1 MLQKMHARSTCTRT
15 CSLHQDMGTHT
26 VTSPSR
32 GQARLGVAGRAAGVH
47 DSAQVAGRR
56 RRRGRRRGRAR
67 LQERRPRMRCDA
79 RLAARLGAPGRTRSL
94 SHDLVS
100 KGPAGA
106 RQALVAV
113 LKRRQ
118 DLASQ
123 TWDWLSASRLCS
135 CGGRRVPRL
144 LERGV
149 LGRAG
154 APVHDGAQLPALQLR
169 QRLGERGQLV
179 GRRKQRARLRVCD
192 DEVDRILAQRVVQRH
207 AEVRLPVARLRARA
221 PPSFIFKIMSSLT
234 RQSLQAP
241 SVPFPTALLSVAHT
255 AAHCSIP
262 GQLQPGAEPYGE
274 VTKHGRVS
282 VRRAVASEHTQTP
295 VRSECEH
302 DRVSLLSASAT
313 TLFPLLQQ
321 GSGASAEGAQPTYWT
336 SHMGCQRRT
345 RARAAG
351 VELLLVTLLHSHRR
365 LSHRSATPP
374 AGRLRRQPLSIRQSS
389 TVHIQLL

>member
-1 MLQKMHARSTCTRT
+1 VGSLSADANSAPASECVTMKSTAF
-15 CSLHQDMGTHT
+15 
-26 VTSPSR
+26 SPSVSYS
-32 GQARLGVAGRAAGVH
+32 GTQKYDCRLHACA
-47 DSAQVAGRR
+47 
-56 RRRGRRRGRAR
+56 RAR
-67 LQERRPRMRCDA
+67 PRQ
-79 RLAARLGAPGRTRSL
+79 S
-94 SHDLVS
+94 V
-100 KGPAGA
+100 
-106 RQALVAV
+106 
-113 LKRRQ
+113 
-118 DLASQ
+118 
-123 TWDWLSASRLCS
+123 
-135 CGGRRVPRL
+135 
-144 LERGV
+144 
-149 LGRAG
+149 
-154 APVHDGAQLPALQLR
+154 
-169 QRLGERGQLV
+169 
-179 GRRKQRARLRVCD
+179 
-192 DEVDRILAQRVVQRH
+192 
-207 AEVRLPVARLRARA
+207 
-221 PPSFIFKIMSSLT
+221 FKLMSSLT